1 MFRIGIGTD
10 IHRLVSGRRLVVGG
24 VGVDSEV
31 GSDGHSDGD
40 VLFHSITD
48 ALLGAIAAGDIGQ
61 HFPNSDER
69 WRDATSDVFLRFA
82 VDQIREKGYEIAN
95 IDATIDLERPKLRP
109 YIDEIRRKTA
119 DILGLA
125 IDQVSVKAKTG
136 EAVDAVGESRAIRAQ
151 AVVLIEQK
159 RSK

>member
-1 MFRIGIGTD
+1 MFRIGYGTD
-10 IHRLVSGRRLVVGG
+10 IHRLVVDRPLIVGG
-24 VGVDSEV
+24 VMVESEL

-48 ALLGAIAAGDIGQ
+48 ALLGAIAVGDIGS
-61 HFPNSDER
+61 HFSNSDER
-69 WRDATSDVFLRFA
+69 WRDASSDIFLKFA
-82 VDQIREKGYEIAN
+82 VEAVSGRGFEISN
-95 IDATIDLERPKLRP
+95 VDATIDLERPKLRP